1 MANMPGQN
9 EQPKPASGGG
19 EKQPEGHHSPG
30 TQQPQNFAQG
40 PGGAQQEYKPIEPKR
55 RDDEASG
62 RQEPSAN
69 PKRAP
74 EHTPGYEAQQQK
86 KEGKDRDKNRQEGDY
101 KDEQDRNTRVMQGG
115 RSQADVGD
123 EELDAKD
130 DEKTLHGQKG
140 QRARTAHRK
149 TDTKRSKVNV
159 KVKKARKHK

>member
-9 EQPKPASGGG
+9 EQPKPAPGGG

-30 TQQPQNFAQG
+30 TQQPQNWAQG
-40 PGGAQQEYKPIEPKR
+40 PGGQQTEYKPPEPKKR
-55 RDDEASG
+55 ADEASG
-62 RQEPSAN
+62 RQEPSSN

-74 EHTPGYEAQQQK
+74 EHTPGYEAKQQK
-86 KEGKDRDKNRQEGDY
+86 KEGKDPSKDRDKNRQEGDY

-130 DEKTLHGQKG
+130 DEKPCTAR
-140 QRARTAHRK
+140 RASAPAPRTQ
-149 TDTKRSKVNV
+149 
-159 KVKKARKHK
+159 ARG